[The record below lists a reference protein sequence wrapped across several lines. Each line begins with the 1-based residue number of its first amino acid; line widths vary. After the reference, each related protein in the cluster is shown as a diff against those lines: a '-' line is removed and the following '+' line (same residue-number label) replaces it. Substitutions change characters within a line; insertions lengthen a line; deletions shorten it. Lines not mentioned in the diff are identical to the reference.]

1 VGAGRV
7 LELRVE
13 ERVRRAALES
23 PAGAAPG
30 TVTLE
35 SEAGKKKCG
44 WGCGSSVR
52 VAGVVMV
59 RLEC

>member
-1 VGAGRV
+1 
-7 LELRVE
+7 
-13 ERVRRAALES
+13 VRRAALES

-44 WGCGSSVR
+44 WGCGSSAR